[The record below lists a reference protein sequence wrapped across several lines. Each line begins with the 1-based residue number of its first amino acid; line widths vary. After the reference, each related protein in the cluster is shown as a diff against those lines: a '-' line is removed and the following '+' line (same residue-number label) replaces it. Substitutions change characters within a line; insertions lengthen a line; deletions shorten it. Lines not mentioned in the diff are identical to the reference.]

1 MAVEIYAF
9 DIVIPPA
16 TPRNA
21 PVTFDLSMPA
31 RTIQS
36 VEIVVPP
43 GAAGNVGFRFASGG
57 ITMIPTNREGFI
69 IPTPPLVTWPLEDQI
84 TSGAWQVIAY
94 NTGGYSHFLQVRF
107 LAGLLQ
113 TQAGGL
119 TAALLANEALSAAPV
134 QPGPA
139 DASTGP
145 VDAMGGG

>member
-9 DIVIPPA
+9 DVLIPSA

-43 GAAGNVGFRFASGG
+43 GAAGNVGFQFASGG
-57 ITMIPTNREGFI
+57 IPMIPTNKGGFI

-84 TSGAWQVIAY
+84 TSGAWQMVAY

-107 LAGLLQ
+107 LAGLLPSQ
-113 TQAGGL
+113 SGAL
-119 TAALLANEALSAAPV
+119 TAPLLPNAALSGAPGQLAGTDAAS
-134 QPGPA
+134 GPA
-139 DASTGP
+139 DALSG
-145 VDAMGGG
+145 A